1 MIEPSQLRQMSSAE
15 AVDFLIENLPI
26 SYENYS
32 HYQAI
37 SILSCRS
44 WKAEDQNRLAE
55 YYFSA
60 MDSFQSSAFIEFL
73 KIMPRDRFIRNFLK
87 KINGVD
93 ERDIDLIL
101 YRVRSAMFQR
111 DYSLQDMVAID
122 DLCRQKK
129 IYFD

>member
-1 MIEPSQLRQMSSAE
+1 MVEPSQLRQMSSAD

-60 MDSFQSSAFIEFL
+60 MDSFQSAAFIEFL
-73 KIMPRDRFIRNFLK
+73 KIMPKDCFIRIFLK
-87 KINGVD
+87 KIGGVD
-93 ERDIDLIL
+93 ERDVDLVL

-111 DYSLQDMVAID
+111 GYSLQDMVAID

>member
-1 MIEPSQLRQMSSAE
+1 MIEPSQLRQMSSAD

-37 SILSCRS
+37 SLLSCRS

-73 KIMPRDRFIRNFLK
+73 KIMPKNRFIRSFLK

-93 ERDIDLIL
+93 EKDIDLVL

-111 DYSLQDMVAID
+111 GYSLQDMVAID

>member
-1 MIEPSQLRQMSSAE
+1 MYAQQLKRMPSHE

-32 HYQAI
+32 HYKAI

-44 WKAEDQNRLAE
+44 WKAADQNRLAE

-60 MDSFQSSAFIEFL
+60 MDTFQSAAFIEFL
-73 KIMPRDRFIRNFLK
+73 KIMPKDRFIRNFLK
-87 KINGVD
+87 KINDVD
-93 ERDIDLIL
+93 EKTVDLVL
-101 YRVRSAMFQR
+101 YRVRSALFQR
-111 DYSLQDMVAID
+111 GYVLQDIVAID
-122 DLCRQKK
+122 DICRHKK

>member
-1 MIEPSQLRQMSSAE
+1 MVEPSQLPQMSSAD

-73 KIMPRDRFIRNFLK
+73 KIMPKERFIRNFLK

-93 ERDIDLIL
+93 EREVDLVL

>member
-1 MIEPSQLRQMSSAE
+1 MIEPNQLRQISSAD

-37 SILSCRS
+37 SLLSCRS

-73 KIMPRDRFIRNFLK
+73 KIIPRDRFIRNFLK

-93 ERDIDLIL
+93 ERDIDLVL

>member
-1 MIEPSQLRQMSSAE
+1 MIEPNQLRQMSSAE

-37 SILSCRS
+37 SLLSCRS

-93 ERDIDLIL
+93 ERDIDLVL

-111 DYSLQDMVAID
+111 GYSLQDMVAID